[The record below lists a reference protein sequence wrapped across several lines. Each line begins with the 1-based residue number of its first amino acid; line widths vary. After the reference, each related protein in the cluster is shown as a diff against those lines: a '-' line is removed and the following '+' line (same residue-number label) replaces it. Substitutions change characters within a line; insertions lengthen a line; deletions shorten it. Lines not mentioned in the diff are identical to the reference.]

1 MNRVEQQN
9 EWQGDLRHDERL
21 ARYTSWRVGGP
32 ADRFYRPVDR
42 QDLLLFLKSLPTNE
56 PLYWIGLGSN
66 LLIRDG
72 GIRGTVIYTRGRLN
86 EMRLL
91 EDGRLYVEAGVTCAR
106 VARFCAENGLTGAEF
121 LAGIP
126 GTMGGALAMNAG
138 AFEGETWAQVES
150 VELTNNQGDLVC
162 RQRDEFE
169 VGYRQVNRAENE
181 WFLSTIMNFR
191 AGDGEESRVRVKA
204 LLAHRAATQPTNQPS
219 CGSVFRNPEGDYA
232 ARLIESCSLK
242 GLAIGGAVVSEKH
255 ANFIINAGDAKAA
268 ELEALISL
276 VKERVEKETGVRLHA
291 EVCIVGEP
299 LQSQKKISR
308 TIQNPEEFGRVAV
321 LMGGTAAE
329 RAVSLKSGQAVY
341 EALLRNGID
350 AVALDVSDSPV
361 TTLIEGEYSRVF
373 NMLHGRGGE
382 DGVMQGALQ
391 ALNLPFTGS
400 DVLGSALS
408 MDKLRSKLCWLG
420 CDLPTPAWMQLEG
433 LDDLPRCEEK
443 LGFPV
448 IVKPAQEGSSIGMS
462 CASNSKELIAAWELA
477 SQCGCDVFAEQWVT
491 GQEYTVALIGE
502 VGLPVIRLET
512 ANQFYDY
519 EAKYLSNSTQYHC
532 PCDLSDVEGKS
543 LQQLAMKAAKALAVS
558 GWGRVDLM
566 VDEQGQ
572 PWLIE
577 VNTIPG
583 MTSHSLVPMA
593 AKAAEIS
600 FDELVWLVLETS
612 FKEQEANN
620 GS

>member
-1 MNRVEQQN
+1 
-9 EWQGDLRHDERL
+9 
-21 ARYTSWRVGGP
+21 
-32 ADRFYRPVDR
+32 
-42 QDLLLFLKSLPTNE
+42 LLFLKSLPVNE

-86 EMRLL
+86 EMRLM
-91 EDGRLYVEAGVTCAR
+91 EGGQLYVEAGVSCAR
-106 VARFCAENGLTGAEF
+106 VARFCAENGLMGAEF

-138 AFEGETWAQVES
+138 AFDGETWAQVES

-181 WFLSTIMNFR
+181 WFLSAIMNFP

-232 ARLIESCSLK
+232 ARLIESCGLK
-242 GLAIGGAVVSEKH
+242 GQTIGGAVVSEKH
-255 ANFIINAGDAKAA
+255 ANFIINAGNAKAA
-268 ELEALISL
+268 ELEALINL
-276 VKERVEKETGVRLHA
+276 VKERVEKEQGVQLHA

-299 LQSQKKISR
+299 LESQKKSGR
-308 TIQNPEEFGRVAV
+308 TIQNPKDFGRVAV

-341 EALLRNGID
+341 EALLRNGVD
-350 AVALDVSDSPV
+350 AVALDVSGSPV
-361 TTLIEGEYSRVF
+361 DAIVNGNYSRIF

-382 DGVMQGALQ
+382 DGVMQGVLQ
-391 ALNLPFTGS
+391 ALSLPFTGS

-420 CDLPTPAWMQLEG
+420 CELPTPAWMQLEG
-433 LDDLPRCEEK
+433 VSDLPRCEEK
-443 LGFPV
+443 LGYPV

-462 CASNSKELIAAWELA
+462 CASNFKELIAAWELA
-477 SQCGCDVFAEQWVT
+477 SQCGCDVFAEQWIT
-491 GQEYTVALIGE
+491 GKEYTVALVGE
-502 VGLPVIRLET
+502 VGLPTIRLET

-532 PCDLSDVEGKS
+532 PCGLSEVEEKA
-543 LQQLAMKAAKALAVS
+543 LQQLAMKAAKALSVS

-583 MTSHSLVPMA
+583 MTDHSLVPMA
-593 AKAAEIS
+593 ANAAGIS

-612 FKEQEANN
+612 FKGQEANFD
-620 GS
+620 